1 MIGSTEVD
9 KKYFSTQINK
19 QLYNLGEKQIKKML
33 DSLKKYF
40 DERNEEDKKYHDFIE
55 KKMKVCEKFYAL
67 KNLINK
73 IKFEDKGKIKEF
85 EKKLKK
91 KDLTENDLDEIESEI
106 DIFDKEIPIEENNK
120 EEED

>member
-1 MIGSTEVD
+1 
-9 KKYFSTQINK
+9 
-19 QLYNLGEKQIKKML
+19 
-33 DSLKKYF
+33 
-40 DERNEEDKKYHDFIE
+40 
-55 KKMKVCEKFYAL
+55 MKVSEKFYAL

-91 KDLTENDLDEIESEI
+91 KDLTENDLNEIESGIETL
-106 DIFDKEIPIEENNK
+106 DKEIPKEENNK